1 VWHIMLALSQ
11 LFAGHPAEGKDAAL
25 RSLAIRPRWDPALQV
40 LIACNGAMGNNAESI
55 AAVRERRAQ
64 DAVAS
69 RLLAPFRANN
79 PKWAAD
85 LDRANREAESLA
97 R

>member
-1 VWHIMLALSQ
+1 
-11 LFAGHPAEGKDAAL
+11 
-25 RSLAIRPRWDPALQV
+25 
-40 LIACNGAMGNNAESI
+40 MGNNAESI
-55 AAVRERRAQ
+55 AAVRERRAP